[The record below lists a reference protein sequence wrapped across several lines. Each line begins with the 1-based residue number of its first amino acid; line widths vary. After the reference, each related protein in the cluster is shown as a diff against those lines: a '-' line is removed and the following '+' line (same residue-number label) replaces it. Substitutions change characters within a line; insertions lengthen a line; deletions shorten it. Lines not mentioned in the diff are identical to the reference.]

1 MKWLMRRCIKC
12 REYTLKDICPRCNS
26 ETETPIPPK
35 FSPTDKY
42 ARLRIPKLR
51 IYENHDSGEKD
62 EAT

>member
-1 MKWLMRRCIKC
+1 MKC